1 MAAMHNKMR
10 RRMESL
16 AKGRKMVQKH
26 APKKSVAKSKK
37 RTK

>member
-26 APKKSVAKSKK
+26 APKRSAVKSKK
-37 RTK
+37 RAK

>member
-26 APKKSVAKSKK
+26 ASKRSAVKSKK
-37 RTK
+37 RAK

>member
-16 AKGRKMVQKH
+16 AKGRKMIQKH
-26 APKKSVAKSKK
+26 APKRAAVKSKK
-37 RTK
+37 RSK